1 MKKYLEIAAWA
12 GLIYIFIKYLSANPE
27 GFWIEAWLMLEILVL
42 TTLTR
47 TISAKYSL
55 FVYTQ
60 GLVIGAGVML
70 IIGSLSNFIGLNISD
85 GLWGSFFMPT
95 LEEIAKLLPVLLAA
109 YLIIKRDKTIFNT
122 SDFLLLAVMSGAGFS
137 MLEKYFWDG
146 INFSFTYGPHLGGL
160 YFFSDALGVYLGG
173 ETVGYIGHAAATGFI
188 GMGLGL
194 GLYLKKHKPLAK
206 TWWWVIPVATF
217 IWVTFEH
224 IVYNLRNDL
233 SSFWFK
239 GMIVTP
245 WLFILLLVATL
256 IIEGR
261 ALNNLFKKIPSI
273 KKQTFSS
280 FKETFKNVKKGEISL
295 SKIFTPFRKLRLANL
310 LAGRVK

>member
-1 MKKYLEIAAWA
+1 
-12 GLIYIFIKYLSANPE
+12 
-27 GFWIEAWLMLEILVL
+27 MLEILVL

-47 TISAKYSL
+47 TINTKYSL

-60 GLVIGAGVML
+60 GLVIGAGTML
-70 IIGSLSNFIGLNISD
+70 IIGISSNYIGFDISN
-85 GLWGSFFMPT
+85 GLWGNFFMPT
-95 LEEIAKLLPVLLAA
+95 LEEIAKLLPVFLAS
-109 YLIIKRDKTIFNT
+109 YLVIKRDKTIFNI

-160 YFFSDALGVYLGG
+160 YFFSDALGVFLGG

-188 GMGLGL
+188 GMGIGL
-194 GLYLKKHKPLAK
+194 GLYFKKHKPSAK
-206 TWWWVIPVATF
+206 AWWWLIPFASF
-217 IWVTFEH
+217 AWITFEH

-239 GMIVTP
+239 GMVITP

-256 IIEGR
+256 VIEGR
-261 ALNNLFKKIPSI
+261 ALNNLFKKLPSI

-280 FKETFKNVKKGEISL
+280 FQETFKNLKKGEISL
-295 SKIFTPFRKLRLANL
+295 PKIFAPFRKLRLANVI
-310 LAGRVK
+310 ASRIK